1 MPGFQSTRLATEGAL
16 EPFLFLYTDDSIQGN
31 PETCNQSSMM
41 LNYEVKN
48 IWADY
53 NSDCAFTNQI
63 VVQPFEDGTFRYLSN
78 SIEQKELDLPPI
90 ARTYP

>member
-1 MPGFQSTRLATEGAL
+1 MK
-16 EPFLFLYTDDSIQGN
+16 LFFRRGEDGYELVWDDSLILDG
-31 PETCNQSSMM
+31 
-41 LNYEVKN
+41 